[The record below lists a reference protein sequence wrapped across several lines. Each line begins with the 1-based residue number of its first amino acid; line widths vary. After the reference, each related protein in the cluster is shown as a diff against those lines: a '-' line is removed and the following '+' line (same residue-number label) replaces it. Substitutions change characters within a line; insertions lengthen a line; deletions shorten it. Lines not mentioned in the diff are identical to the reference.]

1 MGISARGRLKLIPLT
16 STVDSDTD
24 TDFMVLDT
32 DTGTDSPT
40 PPTTPA
46 LTATTPTPPELST
59 PWPRGRLSPRLI
71 PPSSM
76 ADTDVI
82 PHTDTDT
89 VLDTEDTTEDT
100 DTVFTADT
108 DTTDTDGESKK
119 LESTQP

>member
-1 MGISARGRLKLIPLT
+1 MGGLYVLDT
-16 STVDSDTD
+16 GTDSDTP
-24 TDFMVLDT
+24 DT

-59 PWPRGRLSPRLI
+59 PWPRGRLSPPLSPRLI
-71 PPSSM
+71 PPTSM

-82 PHTDTDT
+82 PHT

-119 LESTQP
+119 LEST

>member
-1 MGISARGRLKLIPLT
+1 MGDF
-16 STVDSDTD
+16 TVLDTGTDSDTP
-24 TDFMVLDT
+24 DT

-59 PWPRGRLSPRLI
+59 PWPRGRLSPPL
-71 PPSSM
+71 SM